1 MANTSILK
9 AFERMWLHTT
19 NALDT
24 KVPVSRTI
32 NGKQLNQN
40 LILNYQDVG
49 ADSSGTASTSVSNHN
64 ISNSAHADIRSDITG
79 LNNRLNTLANSDDET
94 LDQMK
99 EIVDYAK
106 NNKGLIDG
114 ITTSKINVSDIAD
127 NLTTNVATKVLSA
140 KQGTVLK
147 TAVDLK
153 VSKSGDTMTGDLTA
167 PKFIGALQGNA
178 DTATA
183 LATSHTI
190 RTNLASTS
198 TASFDGTADIA
209 PGVTGILPLTNGGT
223 GGNMARTANAIIRFS
238 SNSEKFSSTATANG
252 AFYATSTNGTPQF
265 GTLPI
270 AQGGTG
276 ATTAASVLT
285 NLGITSTAA
294 ELNKLDGV
302 TTTTTE
308 LNYVSGVTSN
318 IQTQLNKKADDY
330 SIELYNGTS
339 GNPKPIKFASFNYS
353 TCSSENGI
361 AAKISMVSGHGNG
374 SSYAFMQDA
383 IIRVAFDGTVSVD
396 NFKYYGADTG
406 TYDSTT
412 RQYGD
417 IFWVVDT
424 TNKIVDFYCLM
435 GQYARVNSTPWKR
448 LTYSTGGTVTQHTTA
463 VVYSSGTKTWANNS
477 DIALKKNVLPRIA
490 LLEDNVELANS
501 EIEQLFQRVINIEE
515 KAVSVLSGTT
525 EPTSSQGNDGDIY
538 LVTG

>member
-19 NALDT
+19 NALNT

-40 LILNYQDVG
+40 ITLNYQDVG
-49 ADSSGTASTSVSNHN
+49 ADPSGTASTSLSYHN
-64 ISNSAHADIRSDITG
+64 ISDSAHADIRNDITG

-114 ITTSKINVSDIAD
+114 ITTSKVNVSDIAD

-147 TAVDLK
+147 TAVESK

-178 DTATA
+178 DTTTA
-183 LATSHTI
+183 LATSRTI
-190 RTNLASTS
+190 TTNLASTS
-198 TASFDGTADIA
+198 AASFDGTADIT

-223 GGNMARTANAIIRFS
+223 GGNMARTANGIIRFS
-238 SNSEKFSSTATANG
+238 SNSAKFSSTATANG
-252 AFYATSTNGTPQF
+252 AFYATAANGSPQF

-276 ATTAASVLT
+276 ATDASAALT
-285 NLGITSTAA
+285 NLGVNTAL
-294 ELNKLDGV
+294 ESLKTNLEGQ
-302 TTTTTE
+302 
-308 LNYVSGVTSN
+308 
-318 IQTQLNKKADDY
+318 INKKADDY

-339 GNPKPIKFASFNYS
+339 GNPKPVRFASFNYS
-353 TCSSENGI
+353 TCNSENGI

-383 IIRVAFDGTVSVD
+383 IIKVSYDGTVSVD
-396 NFKYYGADTG
+396 NFKYYGANAG

-417 IFWVVDT
+417 IFWLVDT

-448 LTYSTGGTVTQHTTA
+448 LTYSTGGTVTQYTTA
-463 VVYSSGTKTWANNS
+463 TVYSSGTKTWANNS
-477 DIALKKNVLPRIA
+477 DIVLKKDVIPRIT
-490 LLEDNVELANS
+490 LLEDNVSLANT
-501 EIEQLFQRVINIEE
+501 EIEQLFERVMNIED
-515 KAVSVLSGTT
+515 KIVSVLSGTA

-538 LVTG
+538 LVTE